1 MTPRL
6 ERTWQKKAHRLGPT
20 DGMNKRQPNIGV
32 GLRPTHYP
40 YLEPR
45 PQTSVSWFEAVSE
58 NYMDSKGRPLDML
71 ELIRKDYPVAL
82 HGVSLSIASTEGL
95 RQEYLHNLRNLVER
109 IDPFIVSDHLCWTGL
124 QQQNLHDLL
133 PIPFTDEALNLIVDH
148 VEQVQTYLGRQIL
161 LENVSTYLRV
171 PEADWAEWDFLKEV
185 AKRSGCG
192 LLLDLNNL
200 YVNAKNHQFDPS
212 VFLEAIPTDLIGQIH
227 LAGYTDMGT
236 HLFDTHSKPVYP
248 EVWEL
253 FSSLIARAPELPV
266 LIEWD
271 EDIPEFP
278 LLEAEALKAG
288 HIWNYHHGQTHTQ
301 PISAPVFSGLS

>member
-1 MTPRL
+1 
-6 ERTWQKKAHRLGPT
+6 
-20 DGMNKRQPNIGV
+20 
-32 GLRPTHYP
+32 
-40 YLEPR
+40 
-45 PQTSVSWFEAVSE
+45 
-58 NYMDSKGRPLDML
+58 MDTKGRPLDML

-95 RQEYLHNLRNLVER
+95 RQNYLHNLRDLVER
-109 IDPFIVSDHLCWTGL
+109 INPFIVSDHLCWTGL
-124 QQQNLHDLL
+124 QQRNLHDLL

-148 VEQVQTYLGRQIL
+148 VDQVQTCLGRQIL

-171 PEADWAEWDFLKEV
+171 PNADWAEWDFLNEL
-185 AKRSGCG
+185 ANRSGCG

-200 YVNAKNHQFDPS
+200 YVNAKNHQFNPYI
-212 VFLEAIPTDLIGQIH
+212 FLEAIPTHLIGQIH

-248 EVWEL
+248 EVWDL
-253 FSSLIARAPELPV
+253 FSSLIARAPEVPV

-278 LLEAEALKAG
+278 QLEEEALKAA
-288 HIWNYHHGQTHTQ
+288 HIWTYHHGQTHTQ
-301 PISAPVFSGLS
+301 PVSTPVFSSFS

>member
-1 MTPRL
+1 MSS
-6 ERTWQKKAHRLGPT
+6 Q
-20 DGMNKRQPNIGV
+20 QPNIGV

-45 PQTSVSWFEAVSE
+45 PQTKVSWFEAVSE
-58 NYMDSKGRPLDML
+58 NYMDTKGRPLDML

-95 RQEYLHNLRNLVER
+95 RQNYLHNLRDLVER

-124 QQQNLHDLL
+124 QQRNLHDLL

-148 VEQVQTYLGRQIL
+148 VDQVQTCLGRQIL

-171 PEADWAEWDFLKEV
+171 PEADWSEWDFLNGV
-185 AKRSGCG
+185 ANRSGCG
-192 LLLDLNNL
+192 ILLDINNL
-200 YVNAKNHQFDPS
+200 YVNAKNHQFDPYI
-212 VFLEAIPTDLIGQIH
+212 FLEAIPTHVIGQIH

-248 EVWEL
+248 EVWDL
-253 FSSLIARAPELPV
+253 FSSLIARAPEVPV

-278 LLEAEALKAG
+278 QLEEEALKAAQ
-288 HIWNYHHGQTHTQ
+288 IWTYHHGQTHTQ
-301 PISAPVFSGLS
+301 PVSTPVFSSFS